1 VSTNRSTT
9 WSQLARQWAH
19 VPAEYGLLFVLLLLC
34 LTFSVL
40 TYNDQRPASR
50 PAARQVAAEILKKF
64 GSDAHV
70 LIVAGDH
77 AQDAAFAPLVKE
89 LLTGAGISAVE
100 VVEGE
105 PRTARRTLARIDK
118 GGERLDVIAAS
129 PTAARWKLLTELP
142 TIFPTLHARV
152 VSAPTYGWPVFLK
165 VDNLRNIATQIA
177 VIAILAIGMTMVI
190 ITGGID
196 LSVGSLVALSAVVST
211 LLIEKAAGALDAPA
225 GGMFLA
231 CLAGIAVCG
240 LVGLFNGAMITAF
253 RVPPFIVTL
262 SVMLVAHGLAS
273 KLSGGENVFKVPPS
287 FMWLANGAD
296 LLSIPNAVLLMFLL
310 YVLAIV
316 LMTRTVLGRYL
327 YAVGGNAKAARL
339 SGVPVRSVLLFAY
352 VASGLLAGL
361 GGVVMASQLKSGSP
375 NYGLMYELYV
385 IAAVVVGGTSLSGGK
400 GKMTGTLIGAFLIA
414 VMQNGMNLTNVDPY
428 TQQIVLG
435 LVVLGAVLFDRL
447 RRGWRV
453 RED

>member
-1 VSTNRSTT
+1 VSSNRFPT
-9 WSQLARQWAH
+9 WFPLAKQWASI
-19 VPAEYGLLFVLLLLC
+19 PAEYGILLVLLLLC
-34 LTFSVL
+34 LIFSVL
-40 TYNDQRPASR
+40 TYSQQRPSEE
-50 PAARQVAAEILKKF
+50 AAAGQVAAEIRQHF
-64 GSDAHV
+64 GPDAHV
-70 LIVAGDH
+70 LVVAGSHPKDV
-77 AQDAAFAPLVKE
+77 AFAERVKE
-89 LLTGAGISAVE
+89 QLAGGYSVQ
-100 VVEGE
+100 VVKGE
-105 PRTARRTLARIDK
+105 PRNARDALARIAK
-118 GGERLDVIAAS
+118 SGERLDAVAAS
-129 PTAARWKLLTELP
+129 PTAARWEVLTDLETNL
-142 TIFPTLHARV
+142 PTLHARV

-165 VDNLRNIATQIA
+165 ADNLRNIANQIA

-211 LLIEKAAGALDAPA
+211 LLIEKVAGGLEANRL
-225 GGMFLA
+225 GMFLA

-240 LVGLFNGAMITAF
+240 LVGLFNGAMVTAF
-253 RVPPFIVTL
+253 RIPPFIVTL
-262 SVMLVAHGLAS
+262 AVMLVARGLAS
-273 KLSGGENVFKVPPS
+273 ELSGGESVFKIPPS
-287 FMWLANGAD
+287 FVWLGNGAD
-296 LLSIPNAVLLMFLL
+296 LLNIPNAVLLMFLL

-316 LMTRTVLGRYL
+316 LMNRTVLGRYL

-339 SGVPVRSVLLFAY
+339 SGVPVWSVLIFAY

-361 GGVVMASQLKSGSP
+361 GGVVVASQLKSGSP

-428 TQQIVLG
+428 TQQIILG

-447 RRGWRV
+447 RRGWRTQ
-453 RED
+453 ED